1 MDKKTQK
8 VLMVV
13 YMIISTLTI
22 ITLLSVDLYINVSN
36 NQALQNPVS
45 AILLLDMVGTNIENF
60 TP

>member
-22 ITLLSVDLYINVSN
+22 ITLLSVDLYFNVSN

-45 AILLLDMVGTNIENF
+45 AILLLDMVGTNI
-60 TP
+60 